1 MKTWTPLLLL
11 TLWFYGLT
19 PALAQAPTTT
29 QKQAEILKLMSELPP
44 DVMMKIQQ
52 LGKILQQDLKEGKLT
67 QEQIQEEL
75 TAGNMEQKLRDLNP
89 EAGPLLDDIAQAM
102 KTHPNAEN
110 LPNILDGL
118 TGPAKQDRPD

>member
-1 MKTWTPLLLL
+1 MMKTWTPLLLL

-110 LPNILDGL
+110 LPHILDGL
-118 TGPAKQDRPD
+118 TGPAK

>member
-1 MKTWTPLLLL
+1 MMKTWTLLLLL

-29 QKQAEILKLMSELPP
+29 QKQAEILKLMSEMPP

-89 EAGPLLDDIAQAM
+89 EAGPLLDDIAKAM
-102 KTHPNAEN
+102 KTHPSAEN
-110 LPNILDGL
+110 LPHILDGL
-118 TGPAKQDRPD
+118 TGPAK

>member
-102 KTHPNAEN
+102 KTHPSAEN
-110 LPNILDGL
+110 LPHILDGL
-118 TGPAKQDRPD
+118 TGPAK